1 MQEKKELLT
10 VLFGNG
16 LNFLFYKRRDFSM
29 KYYSETL
36 KKIYDTQEELI
47 SAECAYK
54 KKLEEQ
60 KKKEAEKAER
70 LTILKEEKEKR
81 LQEINE
87 ARETYY
93 KLLKSYWNDYGDY
106 NTNSIFHSLFDIIGF
121 GE

>member
-1 MQEKKELLT
+1 
-10 VLFGNG
+10 
-16 LNFLFYKRRDFSM
+16 M

-36 KKIYDTQEELI
+36 NKIYDTQEELI
-47 SAECAYK
+47 SAESAYK
-54 KKLEEQ
+54 KKLDEQ

-70 LTILKEEKEKR
+70 LTKLKEEREKR

>member
-54 KKLEEQ
+54 KKLDEQ
-60 KKKEAEKAER
+60 KKKEAEEAER
-70 LTILKEEKEKR
+70 LTKLKAEKETR

-87 ARETYY
+87 ARETYN
-93 KLLKSYWNDYGDY
+93 KLLKNYWKDYGDY
-106 NTNSIFHSLFDIIGF
+106 DIGSAFRSLFDIIGF

>member
-1 MQEKKELLT
+1 
-10 VLFGNG
+10 
-16 LNFLFYKRRDFSM
+16 M

-54 KKLEEQ
+54 KKLDEQ
-60 KKKEAEKAER
+60 KKKEAEEGER
-70 LTILKEEKEKR
+70 LTKLKAEKEAR

-87 ARETYY
+87 ARETYK
-93 KLLKSYWNDYGDY
+93 KLLRSYWKEYGDY
-106 NTNSIFHSLFDIIGF
+106 DIGSAFRSLFDIIGF

>member
-1 MQEKKELLT
+1 
-10 VLFGNG
+10 
-16 LNFLFYKRRDFSM
+16 M

-47 SAECAYK
+47 SAESAYK
-54 KKLEEQ
+54 KKLDEQ
-60 KKKEAEKAER
+60 KKKEAEKAEC
-70 LTILKEEKEKR
+70 LTKLKEEREKR

-106 NTNSIFHSLFDIIGF
+106 GTNSIFHSLFDIIGF

>member
-1 MQEKKELLT
+1 
-10 VLFGNG
+10 
-16 LNFLFYKRRDFSM
+16 M

-47 SAECAYK
+47 CAESAYK
-54 KKLEEQ
+54 KKLDEQ

-70 LTILKEEKEKR
+70 LTKLKEEREKR

-87 ARETYY
+87 AREAYY

-106 NTNSIFHSLFDIIGF
+106 GTNSIFHSLFDIIGF

>member
-1 MQEKKELLT
+1 
-10 VLFGNG
+10 
-16 LNFLFYKRRDFSM
+16 M

-36 KKIYDTQEELI
+36 KKIYDTQVELI

-60 KKKEAEKAER
+60 KKKEAER
-70 LTILKEEKEKR
+70 LTKLKEEREKR

-93 KLLKSYWNDYGDY
+93 KLLKSYWNDYG
-106 NTNSIFHSLFDIIGF
+106 L
-121 GE
+121 

>member
-1 MQEKKELLT
+1 
-10 VLFGNG
+10 
-16 LNFLFYKRRDFSM
+16 M

-54 KKLEEQ
+54 KKLDEQ
-60 KKKEAEKAER
+60 KKKEAEEAER
-70 LTILKEEKEKR
+70 LTKLKAEKEAR

-87 ARETYY
+87 ARENYN
-93 KLLKSYWNDYGDY
+93 KLLKNYWKDYGDY
-106 NTNSIFHSLFDIIGF
+106 AMRSAFRTQFHIIGY

>member
-1 MQEKKELLT
+1 
-10 VLFGNG
+10 
-16 LNFLFYKRRDFSM
+16 M

-47 SAECAYK
+47 SAESAYK
-54 KKLEEQ
+54 KKLDEQ

-70 LTILKEEKEKR
+70 LTKLKEEREKR

-93 KLLKSYWNDYGDY
+93 KLLKSYWNDYG
-106 NTNSIFHSLFDIIGF
+106 TNSIFHSLFDIIGF

>member
-1 MQEKKELLT
+1 
-10 VLFGNG
+10 
-16 LNFLFYKRRDFSM
+16 M

-60 KKKEAEKAER
+60 KKKEVEKAEH
-70 LTILKEEKEKR
+70 LTKLKAEREKR

-106 NTNSIFHSLFDIIGF
+106 GTNSIFHSLFDIIGF

>member
-1 MQEKKELLT
+1 
-10 VLFGNG
+10 
-16 LNFLFYKRRDFSM
+16 M

-47 SAECAYK
+47 GAECAYE

-60 KKKEAEKAER
+60 KKKEAEKAKR
-70 LTILKEEKEKR
+70 LTKLKAERENR
-81 LQEINE
+81 IQEINE

-93 KLLKSYWNDYGDY
+93 KLLKSYWNDYKDY
-106 NTNSIFHSLFDIIGF
+106 GTNSIFRSLFDIIGF

>member
-1 MQEKKELLT
+1 
-10 VLFGNG
+10 
-16 LNFLFYKRRDFSM
+16 M

-47 SAECAYK
+47 SAEGAYK
-54 KKLEEQ
+54 KKLDEQ

-70 LTILKEEKEKR
+70 LTKLKAEREER

-93 KLLKSYWNDYGDY
+93 KLLKSYWKDYGDY
-106 NTNSIFHSLFDIIGF
+106 DIGSAFRSLFNIIGF
-121 GE
+121 DE

>member
-1 MQEKKELLT
+1 
-10 VLFGNG
+10 
-16 LNFLFYKRRDFSM
+16 M

-54 KKLEEQ
+54 KKLDEQ
-60 KKKEAEKAER
+60 KKKEVEKVERLTKLKAER
-70 LTILKEEKEKR
+70 EKR
-81 LQEINE
+81 LQEIDE

-93 KLLKSYWNDYGDY
+93 KLLKSYWKDYGDY
-106 NTNSIFHSLFDIIGF
+106 DTNSIIHGLIDIIGF

>member
-1 MQEKKELLT
+1 
-10 VLFGNG
+10 
-16 LNFLFYKRRDFSM
+16 M

-47 SAECAYK
+47 GAECAYK
-54 KKLEEQ
+54 KKLDEQ
-60 KKKEAEKAER
+60 KKKEAKKAER
-70 LTILKEEKEKR
+70 LTKLKAERENR

-87 ARETYY
+87 ARKTYY

-106 NTNSIFHSLFDIIGF
+106 DTNSIIHGLFDIIGF

>member
-1 MQEKKELLT
+1 
-10 VLFGNG
+10 
-16 LNFLFYKRRDFSM
+16 M

-36 KKIYDTQEELI
+36 NKIYDTQEELI
-47 SAECAYK
+47 SAENAYK
-54 KKLEEQ
+54 KKLDEQ

-70 LTILKEEKEKR
+70 LTKLKEEREKR

-106 NTNSIFHSLFDIIGF
+106 DTNSIFHSLFDIIGF